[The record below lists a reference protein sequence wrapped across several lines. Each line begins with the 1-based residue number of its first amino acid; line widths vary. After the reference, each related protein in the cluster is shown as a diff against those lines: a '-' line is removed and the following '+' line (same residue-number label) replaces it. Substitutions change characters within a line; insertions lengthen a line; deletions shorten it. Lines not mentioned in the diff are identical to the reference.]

1 MLIDFCLPAKN
12 EENILSENSRR
23 LFNYLAKLKL
33 DYDWR
38 IVILINGST
47 DKSFEIAAEL
57 EKDNPDYFRAV
68 NYQAGGKSLALKEY
82 FKISEA
88 DILVFMDMDLAV
100 SLEDIPAL
108 INPLL
113 ENQADLVIG
122 SRLLPESKTGRS
134 ALREMSSHNYN
145 RLARLVFRNK
155 VSDLQ
160 CGFKALKKSLFKH
173 LEPYFQDNR
182 WFFDAELI
190 MLSLKF
196 NYRLKQIPVD
206 WLENRFFARTSKV
219 KNSEAWYFVR
229 ELFALKKRLKRI
241 KTRG

>member
-12 EENILSENSRR
+12 EEGILLANAQR
-23 LFNYLAKLKL
+23 LFNYLGKLELKH
-33 DYDWR
+33 DWR
-38 IVILINGST
+38 IVFLINGST
-47 DKSFEIAAEL
+47 DKSFDIANNL
-57 EKDNPDYFRAV
+57 QKNDPRHLLAV
-68 NYQAGGKSLALKEY
+68 NYQIGGKSLALKEY

-88 DILVFMDMDLAV
+88 DILVFMDIDLAV
-100 SLEDIPAL
+100 SLEDIPGL

-113 ENQADLVIG
+113 EDQADLVIG

-160 CGFKALKKSLFKH
+160 CGFKALKKSLFKR

-190 MLSLKF
+190 ILSLKF

-206 WLENRFFARTSKV
+206 WLENRFFERTSKV
-219 KNSEAWYFVR
+219 KNSEAWYFVK
-229 ELFALKKRLKRI
+229 ELFALKKRLKKI
-241 KTRG
+241 KIEN